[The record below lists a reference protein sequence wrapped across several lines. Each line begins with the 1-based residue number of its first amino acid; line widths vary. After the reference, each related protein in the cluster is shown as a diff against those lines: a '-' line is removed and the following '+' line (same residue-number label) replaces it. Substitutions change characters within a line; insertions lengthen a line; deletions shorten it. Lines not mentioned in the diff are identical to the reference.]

1 MYHRFYARNVSV
13 RINVLYITKYI
24 VLELAL
30 WATFKAGKLNTSEGH
45 VDSEVTWSESLTQS
59 SQVLMRDPKIP
70 LKKLFTVQMN
80 MEGENDN
87 LLFQFLF
94 IVKVYMI

>member
-1 MYHRFYARNVSV
+1 MYRRIYARNVSV
-13 RINVLYITKYI
+13 KINVLFITKYI

-30 WATFKAGKLNTSEGH
+30 WATFEAGKLKTSEGH
-45 VDSEVTWSESLTQS
+45 VDSEVMWSESLTPSLQI
-59 SQVLMRDPKIP
+59 LMRHPKIP
-70 LKKLFTVQMN
+70 LKKLFTVQMK

-94 IVKVYMI
+94 IVKVYMV

>member
-1 MYHRFYARNVSV
+1 MYHRFYAGDGSIK
-13 RINVLYITKYI
+13 INVLYTTKYI

-30 WATFKAGKLNTSEGH
+30 WVTFEAGKLKTSEGH
-45 VDSEVTWSESLTQS
+45 VDSEVICSESLTQS
-59 SQVLMRDPKIP
+59 LQFLMRDPKIP
-70 LKKLFTVQMN
+70 LKKLFTVQMK

-94 IVKVYMI
+94 IIKVYMV

>member
-1 MYHRFYARNVSV
+1 
-13 RINVLYITKYI
+13 
-24 VLELAL
+24 
-30 WATFKAGKLNTSEGH
+30 
-45 VDSEVTWSESLTQS
+45 
-59 SQVLMRDPKIP
+59 MRDPKIP